1 MATAQRHHRPPR
13 GAHQPAQRR
22 ALPNVR
28 SLGRTRHAAMHGL
41 TCYTYPMISGLGV
54 NPMRRREFITLL
66 GGALAAQAIPTKAQ
80 EAVRLRTVGV
90 LMGFANDAEA
100 KARVQAFEQGLEREG
115 WSVGQNLRIEY
126 RYAEG
131 DSVHMQALAKE
142 LVELK
147 PDCIVG
153 HSTPVV
159 TALMQDTRTIP
170 IVFVSVSDPIG
181 SGFVASF
188 ARPVGNMTGFTI
200 FPATITGKYLS
211 MLQEM
216 VPQLARVAILYNADY
231 TRSFFLS
238 PLVGASREFKVQP
251 ITAQV
256 HNPAEIESAIAKLG
270 SEPRSG
276 LIVMPENFTS
286 VHRQLIISLAA
297 QFRIPTI
304 YPYRYFADEGGL
316 LSYGVDITDLF
327 RRAAEYVR
335 RILRGA
341 KPADL
346 PVQAPTK
353 FELVINLK
361 TARALGLVVPRIL
374 LAGADATIE

>member
-1 MATAQRHHRPPR
+1 MAID
-13 GAHQPAQRR
+13 
-22 ALPNVR
+22 V
-28 SLGRTRHAAMHGL
+28 
-41 TCYTYPMISGLGV
+41 
-54 NPMRRREFITLL
+54 RRRKFIAVLS
-66 GGALAAQAIPTKAQ
+66 GALVGRAIPAYAQ
-80 EAVRLRTVGV
+80 QAARTYTVGV
-90 LMGFANDAEA
+90 LLGLANDVETQ
-100 KARVQAFEQGLEREG
+100 ARVTTFERGLEAEG
-115 WSVGQNLRIEY
+115 WSVGKNLRIEY
-126 RYAEG
+126 RFTGG
-131 DSVHMQALAKE
+131 DSNTMRAFAKDLA
-142 LVELK
+142 ELK
-147 PDCIVG
+147 PDCILG

-159 TALMQDTRTIP
+159 TALREATRTIP

-181 SGFVASF
+181 SGFVASM
-188 ARPVGNMTGFTI
+188 ARPGGNMTGFTI

-211 MLQEM
+211 MLKEM
-216 VPQLARVAILYNADY
+216 MPQLARVAILYNADY
-231 TRSFFLS
+231 ARSFFLS
-238 PLVGASREFKVQP
+238 PLVGAAREFKVQP

-256 HNPAEIESAIAKLG
+256 RNPAEIESAIAKLG

-316 LSYGVDITDLF
+316 LSYGVDVTDLF
-327 RRAAEYVR
+327 RRAAEYVS